1 MQPTQNAAHTK
12 CTHLAAPDTKVGGRQ
27 GGGQGQEVG
36 VKQGEVEDGGV
47 GPRGVLLVV
56 QVPVEVEG
64 HILWIHGVHHR
75 VGCDRDGDVRRG
87 AAAHDNNQAH
97 ETCKHDTSPNLPGY
111 LVGTKVYNSTL
122 PGPETKWCVGLSFG
136 GLLPALL
143 AVFRLS

>member
-1 MQPTQNAAHTK
+1 MSLKSPPKAPDGRRCAGADTHKGTPTHTQNAAHTK

-64 HILWIHGVHHR
+64 HVLWIHGVHHR

-87 AAAHDNNQAH
+87 AAAHDNNQKAAH
-97 ETCKHDTSPNLPGY
+97 ETCKHDFFP
-111 LVGTKVYNSTL
+111 
-122 PGPETKWCVGLSFG
+122 
-136 GLLPALL
+136 
-143 AVFRLS
+143 